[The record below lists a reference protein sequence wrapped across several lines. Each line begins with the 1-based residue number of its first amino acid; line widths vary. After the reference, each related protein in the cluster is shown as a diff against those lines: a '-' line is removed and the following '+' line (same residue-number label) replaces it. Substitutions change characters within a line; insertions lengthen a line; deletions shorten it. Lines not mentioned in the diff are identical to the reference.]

1 MIIII
6 DIINYLAV
14 IAVLFC
20 VVRIAI
26 ARIRGRK
33 LTELK
38 PLLYSFGTSL
48 ALVWIINIFT
58 NVPDVFTGVI
68 NVINYLAAIA
78 IVFFAYKIVIARNGG
93 KKFAELKP
101 LLYSLGTS
109 LALVWIINI
118 FTGFIK

>member
-6 DIINYLAV
+6 DIINYLLV
-14 IAVLFC
+14 IAVLFF

-33 LTELK
+33 LAELK
-38 PLLYSFGTSL
+38 PLLYCFCTNL
-48 ALVWIINIFT
+48 ALVLIIHVFT
-58 NVPDVFTGVI
+58 NVSDVFTGVI
-68 NVINYLAAIA
+68 DAITYLAAIA
-78 IVFFAYKIVIARNGG
+78 IVFFAYKIVIARIGG